1 MFNANG
7 SVEILGKFA
16 GNLFYEPVL
25 DQGGLN
31 GQPCQYD
38 QADQYQQHGP
48 GYFPKLSQGWSVL
61 DVKVIKPMSLLH
73 KIDTNDLFLRNFSV
87 PLTQFKTL
95 KAPVAVLYIRKTGM
109 KVGYFIGF

>member
-1 MFNANG
+1 MFDANG
-7 SVEILGKFA
+7 SVKILGKFA

-38 QADQYQQHGP
+38 QADQYQQHGS

-61 DVKVIKPMSLLH
+61 IVKVIKPLSLLR
-73 KIDTNDLFLRNFSV
+73 KINTNDLLLVNFSAS
-87 PLTQFKTL
+87 LTQLSTRPL
-95 KAPVAVLYIRKTGM
+95 PLVV
-109 KVGYFIGF
+109 